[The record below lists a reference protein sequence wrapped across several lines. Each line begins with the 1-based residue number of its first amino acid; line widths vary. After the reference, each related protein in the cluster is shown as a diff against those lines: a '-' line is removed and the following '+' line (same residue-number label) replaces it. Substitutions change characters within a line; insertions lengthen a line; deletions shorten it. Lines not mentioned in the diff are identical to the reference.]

1 MKTAI
6 VRHILVKDKDLAEQ
20 LKKKILMVPIS
31 PKLPSNIPPVIQL
44 SAVVNW
50 VKSKKANWCL

>member
-20 LKKKILMVPIS
+20 LKRKSTMAPIS

-44 SAVVNW
+44 NAVVNW
-50 VKSKKANWCL
+50 VKSKATNWCL